1 MNAAD
6 TKRKTLIAV
15 LLAAAVAALAGF
27 LLVGPGAVLSPAP
40 PPAQASPLAPFA
52 KGAMAAFIAQPELKP
67 VPALTFKDA
76 AGAEASLDR
85 FKGKVVLLNL
95 WATWCAPCR
104 AEMPALNDLQK
115 ELGGKDFE
123 VVALSLDLK
132 GIEVAQKFLAEVK
145 ADGLTTFIDDSA
157 KSLALLQAPGLPTTL
172 LIDREGRELGRLL
185 GPAEWHSPE
194 AKELIRAAIAGG
206 AATSP

>member
-1 MNAAD
+1 MNAPD

-15 LLAAAVAALAGF
+15 LLAGAVAAGAAF

-40 PPAQASPLAPFA
+40 PPMQASPLATFA

-67 VPALTFKDA
+67 VPALAFKDA
-76 AGAEASLDR
+76 TGADASLDKFR
-85 FKGKVVLLNL
+85 GKVVLLNL

-104 AEMPALNDLQK
+104 AEMPALNALQK

-132 GIEVAQKFLAEVK
+132 GIEVAQKFLTEVK
-145 ADGLTTFIDDSA
+145 ADGLTTYIDGSA
-157 KSLALLQAPGLPTTL
+157 KALTTLQAPGLPTTL

-185 GPAEWHSPE
+185 GPAEWNSPE
-194 AKELIRAAIAGG
+194 AKALIGAAIAPSG
-206 AATSP
+206 